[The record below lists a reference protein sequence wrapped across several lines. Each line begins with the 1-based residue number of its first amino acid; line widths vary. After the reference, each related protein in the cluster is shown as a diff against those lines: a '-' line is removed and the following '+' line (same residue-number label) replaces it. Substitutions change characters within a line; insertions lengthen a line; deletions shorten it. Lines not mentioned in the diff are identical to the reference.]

1 MKNIVS
7 FFLAG
12 IFVINLPACKTTNN
26 NNQTINKDDFI
37 KWVIKDAKDYPYVSK
52 SFLHIDDI
60 ATMRLTTKKY
70 PGLESSDIDVLLEKL
85 SHKDSI
91 YLNKSIALQRDTI
104 KAELLSG
111 KKYLENAPAVNAY
124 PYREA
129 RFIRISDPIYL
140 PKEKLY
146 IICVENVC
154 GGRCGEGNIKA
165 YRKTEKGFELVKY
178 FMTWIS

>member
-1 MKNIVS
+1 MKNIFY

-12 IFVINLPACKTTNN
+12 ILAINLPACKTTSN
-26 NNQTINKDDFI
+26 NNQVINKDDFI
-37 KWVIKDAKDYPYVSK
+37 KWIIKDSKDYPYVSK
-52 SFLHIDDI
+52 KFFHIDDL
-60 ATMRLTTKKY
+60 ASLRLTIKQH
-70 PGLESSDIDVLLEKL
+70 PGLESSDIDVLSEKL
-85 SHKDSI
+85 THKDSI
-91 YLNKSIALQRDTI
+91 YLNKSIAMQRDTI
-104 KAELLSG
+104 NEGLLSG
-111 KKYLENAPAVNAY
+111 KNYLENAPAFNAY

-146 IICVENVC
+146 IIVVENVC